1 MPALPALMTEIG
13 FSHPGGPEV
22 LQPRRVPVPQPGPG
36 QVLVKVR
43 AAGVN
48 RPDVLQ
54 RRGLYPMPPGVT
66 PVPGL
71 EVAGEVM
78 AIGEPAEDVAG
89 DVAGEASPVPG
100 APRFNL
106 GDEVCGLTDG
116 GGYAEYCLVPA
127 TQLLPRPTALDF
139 VHAAAVPETFF
150 TVWANLFM
158 MGRAREGERLLVHGG
173 TSGIGMTALVLARE
187 FGLRAVSTDGGPEK
201 GEVARS
207 FGAELSID
215 HRTQD
220 FLPEVMAWSGGQGV
234 DLILDILGASAFERN
249 LAALKKD
256 GRLLLIGFMGGD
268 KVESFSIA
276 PILLKRLTVTGST
289 MRART
294 AAEKAEIARQLRE
307 RVWPALA
314 AGRCA
319 PHVHRTFALDE
330 AAEAHRLMESRQHVG
345 KIVLTV

>member
-1 MPALPALMTEIG
+1 MSALPDLMTEIG
-13 FSHPGGPEV
+13 FSQPGGPEV
-22 LQPRRVPVPQPGPG
+22 LQARRAAVPQAGPG

-71 EVAGEVM
+71 EVAGEV
-78 AIGEPAEDVAG
+78 AA
-89 DVAGEASPVPG
+89 
-100 APRFNL
+100 L
-106 GDEVCGLTDG
+106 GDGVSGFALGDAVCGLTDG
-116 GGYAEYCLVPA
+116 GGYAEFCLVPA
-127 TQLLPRPTALDF
+127 TQLLPKPSALDF
-139 VHAAAVPETFF
+139 VQAAAVPETFF

-158 MGRAREGERLLVHGG
+158 MGRARAGETLLVHGG
-173 TSGIGMTALVLARE
+173 TSGIGMTALMLARE
-187 FGLRAVSTDGGPEK
+187 FGLRAVSTDGGPDK
-201 GEVARS
+201 GEVARR

-268 KVESFSIA
+268 KVESLSIM
-276 PILLKRLTVTGST
+276 PILLKRLVVTGST

-294 AAEKAEIARQLRE
+294 PAEKAEIAQQLRE

-330 AAEAHRLMESRQHVG
+330 AADAHRLMESRQHVG
-345 KIVLTV
+345 KIVLTA

>member
-1 MPALPALMTEIG
+1 MPDLMTEIG
-13 FSHPGGPEV
+13 FLQPGGPEV

-71 EVAGEVM
+71 EVAGEV
-78 AIGEPAEDVAG
+78 VAVG
-89 DVAGEASPVPG
+89 GPCVDTASPTSAGQSAQQPG
-100 APRFNL
+100 FQV
-106 GDEVCGLTDG
+106 GDEVCGLTEG

-127 TQLLPRPTALDF
+127 TQLLPKPAALDF
-139 VHAAAVPETFF
+139 VQAAAVPETFF

-158 MGRAREGERLLVHGG
+158 MGRAQAGETLLVHGG
-173 TSGIGMTALVLARE
+173 TSGIGMTALMLARE
-187 FGLRAVSTDGGPEK
+187 FGLRAVSTDGGPDK
-201 GEVARS
+201 GEAARG

-234 DLILDILGASAFERN
+234 DLVLDILGASAFERN
-249 LAALKKD
+249 LAALRKD

-268 KVESFSIA
+268 KVESCSLA
-276 PILLKRLTVTGST
+276 PILLKRLVVTGST

-294 AAEKAEIARQLRE
+294 LAEKAEIAQQLKDK
-307 RVWPALA
+307 VWPVLA

-319 PHVHRTFALDE
+319 PHVHRAFALDQ

-345 KIVLTV
+345 KIVLTP

>member
-1 MPALPALMTEIG
+1 MSALPDLMTEIG
-13 FSHPGGPEV
+13 FSQPGGPEV

-71 EVAGEVM
+71 EVAGEV
-78 AIGEPAEDVAG
+78 VAQGTGVQGFAPG
-89 DVAGEASPVPG
+89 DA
-100 APRFNL
+100 
-106 GDEVCGLTDG
+106 VCGLTDG
-116 GGYAEYCLVPA
+116 GGYAEFCLVPA
-127 TQLLPRPTALDF
+127 AQLLPRPAALDF
-139 VHAAAVPETFF
+139 VQAAAVPETFF

-158 MGRAREGERLLVHGG
+158 MGRARAGETLLVHGG
-173 TSGIGMTALVLARE
+173 TSGIGMTALMLARE
-187 FGLRAVSTDGGPEK
+187 FGLRAVSTDGGPDK
-201 GEVARS
+201 GEVARR

-249 LAALKKD
+249 LAALRKD

-268 KVESFSIA
+268 KVESISIM
-276 PILLKRLTVTGST
+276 PILLKRLVVTGST

-294 AAEKAEIARQLRE
+294 PAEKAEIAQQLLE

-330 AAEAHRLMESRQHVG
+330 AADAHRLMESRQHVG
-345 KIVLTV
+345 KIVLTA

>member
-1 MPALPALMTEIG
+1 MPATPATPRLLPDRMTEIG
-13 FSHPGGPEV
+13 ILRPGGPEV
-22 LQPRRVPVPQPGPG
+22 LVPRQVPVPEPGPG
-36 QVLVKVR
+36 QVLVKVA

-71 EVAGEVM
+71 EVAGEVV
-78 AIGEPAEDVAG
+78 AFGEG
-89 DVAGEASPVPG
+89 AGEVGGFA
-100 APRFNL
+100 L
-106 GDEVCGLTDG
+106 GDAVCGLTDG
-116 GGYAEYCLVPA
+116 GGYAEFCLVPA
-127 TQLLPRPTALDF
+127 AQLLPVPPGFSLEQ
-139 VHAAAVPETFF
+139 AAALPETFF

-158 MGRAREGERLLVHGG
+158 MGRAKAGESLLVHGG
-173 TSGIGMTALVLARE
+173 TSGIGSTALMLARE
-187 FGLRAVSTDGGPEK
+187 FGLRAISTDGGPEK
-201 GEVARS
+201 GEAARR
-207 FGAELSID
+207 FGAERSID
-215 HRTQD
+215 HRSQD
-220 FLPEVMAWSGGQGV
+220 FLPEVMAWSEGAGV
-234 DLILDILGASAFERN
+234 DLVLDILGAPAFDRN

-268 KVESFSIA
+268 RVESFSLA

-294 AAEKAEIARQLRE
+294 PAEKAEIAQQLRE

-319 PHVHRTFALDE
+319 PHVHRTFGLAE

-345 KIVLTV
+345 KIVLHT